1 MAVEPRVIQS
11 QETVAGQMEG
21 LLSKESPLVT
31 MSRTKAK
38 EDANKRG
45 MLNTTMAVQ
54 AGEAAAYQSAL
65 PIAQQD
71 AQTAATSGQ
80 SSQEAKQEID
90 LTTHKGEVSGGLI
103 EKEYGLKGELSTQE
117 ATQQSTLSEQEAGQT
132 SALSKQEADQ
142 KGTLLE
148 TQATQDIRVAGQQK
162 DYDMAVD
169 TNKSEWDMAIREMM
183 ETNSFNIAT
192 MEDVGTTARTNIEAA
207 NRVLLADIEASTGEK
222 QATIDL
228 ANDLGQQFQDT
239 LKGIAVSDLSSASK
253 TAALNNALNSY
264 VSMMTTGAKI
274 AGLDISW
281 HRPNM
286 E

>member
-21 LLSKESPLVT
+21 LLSKESPLVK

-45 MLNTTMAVQ
+45 LLNTSMAVQ

-80 SSQEAKQEID
+80 SSQEAQQEID

-117 ATQQSTLSEQEAGQT
+117 SEQTSALSEQEA
-132 SALSKQEADQ
+132 AQ

-192 MEDVGTTARTNIEAA
+192 MEDLGATARTNIEAA

-222 QATIDL
+222 QAVVNL

-253 TAALNNALNSY
+253 TAALHNALNSY

-274 AGLDISW
+274 AGIDITWSA
-281 HRPNM
+281 PSM
-286 E
+286 GAI